1 MGCAGSRAGDAHAGV
16 FTWHRYAHLLEAVVA
31 HYLCTLP
38 RRRCQLFVRRRRPL
52 DSVATM
58 HRPVEVAACNSDPSG
73 PNRMRDSGPRTTG
86 QVACLATRTT
96 TGRRLDYEALLIMRG
111 EVDGADDGE
120 RGVRGRR
127 VDCSGGR
134 AGGA

>member
-1 MGCAGSRAGDAHAGV
+1 MHTPASSPGIDAHFLG
-16 FTWHRYAHLLEAVVA
+16 AVDA
-31 HYLCTLP
+31 HYGCVLLQ
-38 RRRCQLFVRRRRPL
+38 RRYQPFVRRRRPL

-58 HRPVEVAACNSDPSG
+58 HRPIEVTACNSDPSG

-127 VDCSGGR
+127 VDYPGGR

>member
-1 MGCAGSRAGDAHAGV
+1 MHTPASSPGIDAHFLG
-16 FTWHRYAHLLEAVVA
+16 AVDA
-31 HYLCTLP
+31 HYGCVLLQ
-38 RRRCQLFVRRRRPL
+38 RRYQPFVRRRRPL

-58 HRPVEVAACNSDPSG
+58 HRPIEVTACNSDPSG

-96 TGRRLDYEALLIMRG
+96 TGRRLDYEALLIVRS
-111 EVDGADDGE
+111 EVDDANDGE
-120 RGVRGRR
+120 CGVRGRR

>member
-1 MGCAGSRAGDAHAGV
+1 MHTPASSPGIDAHFLG
-16 FTWHRYAHLLEAVVA
+16 AVDA
-31 HYLCTLP
+31 HYGCVLLQ
-38 RRRCQLFVRRRRPL
+38 RRYQPFVRRRRPL

-58 HRPVEVAACNSDPSG
+58 HRPIEVTACNSDPSG

-127 VDCSGGR
+127 VDYSGGR

>member
-1 MGCAGSRAGDAHAGV
+1 MHTPASSPGIDAHFLG
-16 FTWHRYAHLLEAVVA
+16 AVDA
-31 HYLCTLP
+31 HYGCVLLQ
-38 RRRCQLFVRRRRPL
+38 RRYQPFVRRRRPL

-58 HRPVEVAACNSDPSG
+58 HRPVACNSDPSG

-127 VDCSGGR
+127 VDYPGGR